1 MTIAAEPWSDPAIS
15 GATPQECTKA
25 ARAMRQSLEE
35 MVP

>member
-1 MTIAAEPWSDPAIS
+1 MTAAADPWIS
-15 GATPQECTKA
+15 GATLQECTKA